1 MAPDVVVCLSKPG
14 ARTQC
19 AADTSGGVALKQ
31 STGSTVCL
39 LGKSWGYD
47 DKGVWVSDGCSGEFQ
62 LGQVPGQTGAPGAA
76 PQSPEE
82 TYVPLET
89 YGEFTP
95 GDGFLIGRSSAGS
108 LSISGYALLRYMNQV
123 PDEDTFTDHLGNER
137 PVVGRND
144 IYSHRLMVFFKGW
157 MGTPKLVYSLV
168 LWTVNAT
175 DQRALFGV
183 IGYQLSKKFSI
194 YGGMNGNPGTRSLSG
209 SHPYWLGN
217 DRVMA
222 DEFFRP
228 YFGSGVWAQGEILP
242 GVWYNGVLTNSN
254 SSLGV
259 RTNQL
264 DRTFTTGAT
273 MWWMPTTKEFGPR
286 GAYGDW
292 EMHEKLATRF
302 GFSTTRS
309 PEQRFTSSTGTSDN
323 TTLRLAD
330 SVNVFDIGALAPN
343 VTVNNVDYRILSFDA
358 GMKYK
363 GIFLQ
368 TELYTRWLD
377 DFDADG
383 PLPVSSIVDNGFHVQ
398 GGFFPVPKK
407 LELYGA
413 TSQIFG
419 DKDAGFSKS
428 SEYLGGLNYYV
439 ANSRDHRLNVQFI
452 RANNSPVSS
461 AFGYYTG
468 GITGNIIASAF
479 SVFF

>member
-1 MAPDVVVCLSKPG
+1 
-14 ARTQC
+14 
-19 AADTSGGVALKQ
+19 
-31 STGSTVCL
+31 
-39 LGKSWGYD
+39 
-47 DKGVWVSDGCSGEFQ
+47 
-62 LGQVPGQTGAPGAA
+62 
-76 PQSPEE
+76 
-82 TYVPLET
+82 
-89 YGEFTP
+89 
-95 GDGFLIGRSSAGS
+95 
-108 LSISGYALLRYMNQV
+108 
-123 PDEDTFTDHLGNER
+123 
-137 PVVGRND
+137 
-144 IYSHRLMVFFKGW
+144 
-157 MGTPKLVYSLV
+157 
-168 LWTVNAT
+168 
-175 DQRALFGV
+175 
-183 IGYQLSKKFSI
+183 
-194 YGGMNGNPGTRSLSG
+194 
-209 SHPYWLGN
+209 
-217 DRVMA
+217 MA

-242 GVWYNGVLTNSN
+242 GVWYNTVVTNNN

-259 RTNQL
+259 KTNQL
-264 DRTFTTGAT
+264 DRKLTTGAT

-309 PEQRFTSSTGTSDN
+309 PEQRFTTATGTSDN

-330 SVNVFDIGALAPN
+330 SVNVFDTGALAPN

-358 GMKYK
+358 GMKYR

-377 DFDADG
+377 GFDADG
-383 PLPVSSIVDNGFHVQ
+383 PLPVSSIVDQGFHVQ
-398 GGFFPVPKK
+398 GGFYPIPKK
-407 LELYGA
+407 LELYA
-413 TSQIFG
+413 ASSQIFG
-419 DKDAGFSKS
+419 DKNAGFSNS

-439 ANSRDHRLNVQFI
+439 ANSRNHRLNVQYI